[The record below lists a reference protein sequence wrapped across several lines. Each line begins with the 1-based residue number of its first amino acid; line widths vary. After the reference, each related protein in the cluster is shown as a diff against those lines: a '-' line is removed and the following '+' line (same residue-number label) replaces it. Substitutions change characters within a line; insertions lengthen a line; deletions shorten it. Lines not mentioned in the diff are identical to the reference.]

1 MATMEL
7 EPILEQ
13 RDKAAEKLTALK
25 TDVKELE
32 DNVGAL
38 EEQEKE
44 GKNRDQLLRRCR
56 ELNERVTQ
64 NTLKVDGVE
73 VSRDLAAAALKLGKR
88 EVAKELAV
96 LLIRRKGCVK
106 SLLELGNRIEGVE
119 DKLKQ

>member
-1 MATMEL
+1 MATAEL

-13 RDKAAEKLTALK
+13 RDKASEKLMALK
-25 TDVKELE
+25 TEMKQLE
-32 DNVGAL
+32 SEVEAL
-38 EEQEKE
+38 EEKEKE
-44 GKNRDQLLRRCR
+44 GKNRDQLLRKCR

-106 SLLELGNRIEGVE
+106 DLLELGSRIEAVE
-119 DKLKQ
+119 NKLK